1 MHFHAGDSPSSPLDS
16 LLFLPSSHLPL
27 VARANL
33 HAQERDETWARA
45 AYTGALPVTAR
56 HSLPLSLPLVW
67 RVQGAGAV

>member
-56 HSLPLSLPLVW
+56 HSLPLSLPLVS